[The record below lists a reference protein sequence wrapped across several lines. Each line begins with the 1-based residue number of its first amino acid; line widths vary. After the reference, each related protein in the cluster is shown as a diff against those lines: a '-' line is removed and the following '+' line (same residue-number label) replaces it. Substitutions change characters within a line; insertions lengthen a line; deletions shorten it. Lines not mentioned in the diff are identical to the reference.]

1 MNNSAANTNGRSYAG
16 NFGRSG
22 SNGRQTGWSNRT
34 FQGAD
39 TYNNGGRSFS
49 GSIRW
54 NNTNNRTLPNRSF
67 NGDNGS
73 RSNQGQSV
81 DGRRFGNGSS
91 TRRHAH
97 LKVSLPIQELSKAE
111 AIVVLAEAEQFR
123 AEVIAALVEA
133 VPAEA
138 VALVVVVNIMSSNI

>member
-22 SNGRQTGWSNRT
+22 SNERQTGWSNRT

-91 TRRHAH
+91 TRVTPTDPARTFESQPFNTRTFQGGSNRSFGGGGT
-97 LKVSLPIQELSKAE
+97 VSSG
-111 AIVVLAEAEQFR
+111 
-123 AEVIAALVEA
+123 
-133 VPAEA
+133 
-138 VALVVVVNIMSSNI
+138 SNRSFGGGGTGGGRSFGGRR

>member
-49 GSIRW
+49 GSIGLYQIALSMAIMARD
-54 NNTNNRTLPNRSF
+54 PIK
-67 NGDNGS
+67 DN
-73 RSNQGQSV
+73 
-81 DGRRFGNGSS
+81 
-91 TRRHAH
+91 
-97 LKVSLPIQELSKAE
+97 L
-111 AIVVLAEAEQFR
+111 
-123 AEVIAALVEA
+123 
-133 VPAEA
+133 
-138 VALVVVVNIMSSNI
+138 